1 MAKCRVI
8 RVNHTGITV
17 SDLDRVAAFFRD
29 VLGFTV
35 TEPVEQRG
43 EAVSRMVGVPEAA
56 LRIAF
61 CSGGGH
67 TIELIEY
74 LNPRPTSE
82 VRLPHN
88 QTGFTHIAVLVED
101 IDEAGTAISK
111 AGFELFGAPQTVPAG
126 PRKGGKNVYAR
137 HGAGLVIELQQ
148 PPPAA

>member
-1 MAKCRVI
+1 LAVRVI
-8 RVNHTGITV
+8 RVNHTGVTV
-17 SDLDRVAAFFRD
+17 ADLDRVAAIFRD

-43 EAVSRMVGVPEAA
+43 EAVARMVGVPDAA

-74 LNPRPTSE
+74 SHPKPVPDLK
-82 VRLPHN
+82 LPHN

-101 IDEAGTAISK
+101 IDDAADAISH
-111 AGFELFGAPQTVPAG
+111 AGFELFGSPQTVPAG
-126 PRKGGKNVYAR
+126 PRKGGKNLYAR
-137 HGAGLVIELQQ
+137 HAAGLVIELQQ
-148 PPPAA
+148 PPPQ